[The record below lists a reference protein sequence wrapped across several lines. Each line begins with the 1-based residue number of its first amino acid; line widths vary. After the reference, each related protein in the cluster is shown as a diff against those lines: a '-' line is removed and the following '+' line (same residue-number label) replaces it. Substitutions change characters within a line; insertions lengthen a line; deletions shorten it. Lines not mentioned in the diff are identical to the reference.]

1 VIQGAF
7 VTAKALPPEAAASAA
22 RESLGHLR
30 RYLEMLLVQETALAR

>member
-7 VTAKALPPEAAASAA
+7 VTAKALAPADAAPAA

-30 RYLEMLLVQETALAR
+30 RYFELLFSTEPELGR